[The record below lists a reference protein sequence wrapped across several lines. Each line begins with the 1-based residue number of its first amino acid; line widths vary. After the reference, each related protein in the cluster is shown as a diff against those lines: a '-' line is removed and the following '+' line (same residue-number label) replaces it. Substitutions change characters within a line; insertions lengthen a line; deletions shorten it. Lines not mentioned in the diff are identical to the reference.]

1 MYFNKFISACKIL
14 TGRSTGKRP
23 VGRPRHRWKD
33 NIRLDIK
40 VIDLKDTQEK
50 ILNE

>member
-1 MYFNKFISACKIL
+1 MVTQP
-14 TGRSTGKRP
+14 TGNTSLGW
-23 VGRPRHRWKD
+23 PRHRWKD